1 MCPVEQSAG
10 APTRG
15 WEVTGTGA
23 DLNPED
29 LEIQVTST
37 DGEVVVSVRGEI
49 DMATAPSLWKE
60 LTELIPDVQK
70 RLVIDLADTRFIDST
85 GMGVFVKAF
94 ERLQH
99 DGAELVLKSPNNSAR
114 KVLNLTGLDK
124 VLIVES

>member
-1 MCPVEQSAG
+1 LHSQDF
-10 APTRG
+10 
-15 WEVTGTGA
+15 EV
-23 DLNPED
+23 
-29 LEIQVTST
+29 QVTST

-94 ERLQH
+94 KRLRH
-99 DGAELVLKSPNNSAR
+99 GGAELVLKSPNNSAR
-114 KVLNLTGLDK
+114 KVLNLTGLDR
-124 VLIVES
+124 VLTIEA